1 MGEVSHFNWKILLWM
16 TNSILV
22 RDFSGIRL
30 AELREE
36 IQRVREYGNKNQTVI
51 YLYEYHDDSPCLCRM
66 VLISKK
72 CLWIGKN
79 LEHFL
84 ISLMKQRIT
93 SAFFL

>member
-1 MGEVSHFNWKILLWM
+1 M

-51 YLYEYHDDSPCLCRM
+51 YLYEYHDDSPIIFSELDEKDM
-66 VLISKK
+66 QATV
-72 CLWIGKN
+72 KN
-79 LEHFL
+79 LDSENG
-84 ISLMKQRIT
+84 IT
-93 SAFFL
+93 NL

>member
-1 MGEVSHFNWKILLWM
+1 MGEVSHFNWEILLWM

-22 RDFSGIRL
+22 RGFSGIRL

-51 YLYEYHDDSPCLCRM
+51 YLYEYHDDSPCLCQM

-72 CLWIGKN
+72 Y
-79 LEHFL
+79 
-84 ISLMKQRIT
+84 S
-93 SAFFL
+93 